1 MEYKSFRLGEEV
13 IKQIIFGVLYY
24 VQFSP
29 EYQRLAIKTQTQRIV
44 RIAKSFPDF
53 MKLSE
58 TLQHLLLKRNTF
70 MMYTLIQASME
81 NLKSVEERTGR
92 YYHPE
97 DVAIMKSMFTSVM
110 TSNIKND
117 YESPIFKPEKHV
129 LVREFDDDEKHQ
141 KYQILKSVVRQN
153 TAHDHNIVSLLAYA
167 LLFSSDNISGDK
179 ISNDDRQKLDAI
191 QEKLLLRLQRYL
203 CATNPSC
210 ESIFHFRKSIETL
223 TRLKEVPDI
232 MV

>member
-1 MEYKSFRLGEEV
+1 MEYKSFRMGQEV

-53 MKLSE
+53 VELPE
-58 TLQHLLLKRNTF
+58 TLQQLLLKRNTF
-70 MMYTLIQASME
+70 MVYTLIQASMD
-81 NLKSVEERTGR
+81 NLKSIDSRIGR

-97 DVAIMKSMFTSVM
+97 DIVIMKSMFASVM
-110 TSNIKND
+110 ASNKKND
-117 YESPIFKPEKHV
+117 YDSSIFKPEKHV

-141 KYQILKSVVRQN
+141 MYQFLKSVVREN
-153 TAHDHNIVSLLAYA
+153 TAHDHNVVSILAYS

-179 ISNDDRQKLDAI
+179 ISNSERQKLDDI
-191 QEKLLLRLQRYL
+191 QEKLLSRLQRYL
-203 CATNPSC
+203 RATNQNC
-210 ESIFHFRKSIETL
+210 EALSHFRKSIETL
-223 TRLKEVPDI
+223 TRLKEVPDV
-232 MV
+232 MK